1 MFGLGLPELIV
12 IFVIAL
18 VVFGPKKLPDLGKS
32 IGRAMAEFKKAQ
44 QEFQDSVQ
52 AEMKEVEKTTNL
64 EELKKLG
71 TLDGLSAYKGADEVK
86 PVEAQDGRE
95 KDRPEC
101 LKKSRSRKRTRGR
114 PGMAEDELRMSFWS
128 HLSELRKRIVYAAV
142 AIGIGFIVCF
152 NYSEQILG
160 LLAAAYE
167 LNDVVSRIVSLPAF

>member
-71 TLDGLSAYKGADEVK
+71 TLDDLSAYKGADEGK
-86 PVEAQDGRE
+86 PVEAQAAE
-95 KDRPEC
+95 KKTDQAAEEKPEQ
-101 LKKSRSRKRTRGR
+101 KKGEGATGN
-114 PGMAEDELRMSFWS
+114 G
-128 HLSELRKRIVYAAV
+128 
-142 AIGIGFIVCF
+142 
-152 NYSEQILG
+152 
-160 LLAAAYE
+160 
-167 LNDVVSRIVSLPAF
+167 